1 MQYRVLLIEGNR
13 MMLERLTAVIRD
25 TKDFELAGR
34 YQKAGDAL
42 KQGGVFHPNLILLDA
57 EVESNVA
64 LIPEFGK
71 AFPSVPVLC
80 MNTRWNAESASH
92 LVQAGAQGY
101 LLKPFTRIELKEAV
115 DTFAK
120 GNMGASSCLI
130 AFFSPKG
137 KSGKTTLIANLALS
151 LAAKTGDSVGIIDA
165 DLQFSDMSVFFNL
178 APQST
183 IVEAVRDVHF
193 LSPVTLKPY
202 YMPVTDRVSVLCGT
216 KKPEYAE
223 MVETKKFADVLA
235 MSRNLFRYLLVDL
248 PPGFGPISIA
258 AAESSD
264 MTILTA
270 SLNGGFEML
279 QMKRALEIFHDW
291 DDFDER
297 VRAVFTR
304 VSPCNEETRPQLEQI
319 VGCRVAGIV
328 PNEYKLVSE
337 AADNGR
343 MAHDISPD
351 SPLMHSIN
359 TIADRIISSQKA
371 V

>member
-57 EVESNVA
+57 EAESNVA

-120 GNMGASSCLI
+120 GNMGASSSLI

-178 APQST
+178 SPQST
-183 IVEAVRDVHF
+183 IVE
-193 LSPVTLKPY
+193 
-202 YMPVTDRVSVLCGT
+202 
-216 KKPEYAE
+216 
-223 MVETKKFADVLA
+223 
-235 MSRNLFRYLLVDL
+235 NLFRYLLIDL

-297 VRAVFTR
+297 VCAVFTR
-304 VSPCNEETRPQLEQI
+304 VSPCNEETRQQLEQL